1 MVEQILNKI
10 NNLTFVGL
18 GYVVKPS
25 DLNFDE
31 YLSHCFINQTIS
43 LLPDLGGVA
52 VHNVVIPSY
61 LIQQIRFPS
70 EDRDLGSLV
79 VYVLHPTQKIP
90 IVVAVLDK
98 VGQENALEY
107 KEFKFSHTKENNSV
121 TISGRGDRGNLL
133 ISVESEEE
141 GGGNIDI
148 VINHFNDTGKF
159 SLEVRG
165 DAILL
170 SKTLSLSVKE
180 EIKIKSKSLLLENEK
195 TQIQSDLIELG
206 KDKLEKAVK
215 GERLVSDILSPL
227 LDILSTLTVTV
238 VGSTGTITPTIPPQ
252 LKALKAKLQ
261 TTLSNKLKIE

>member
-1 MVEQILNKI
+1 MVEQILDKI

-43 LLPDLGGVA
+43 ILPDLGGVA

-70 EDRDLGSLV
+70 EDKDLGSLV
-79 VYVLHPTQKIP
+79 VYVLHPTQKVP
-90 IVVAVLDK
+90 IVVGVLDK

-148 VINHFNDTGKF
+148 IINHFNDTGKF
-159 SLEVRG
+159 TLEVRG
-165 DAILL
+165 DVILL

-180 EIKIKSKSLLLENEK
+180 EIEIKSKTLLLENDK
-195 TQIQSDLIELG
+195 TQIKSDVIELG
-206 KDKLEKAVK
+206 KEKFQKAVR
-215 GERLVSDILSPL
+215 GESLNSDILSPL

-238 VGSTGTITPTIPPQ
+238 TGSTGLITPTIPPQ
-252 LKALKAKLQ
+252 LEILKRKLQ
-261 TTLSNKLKIE
+261 TILSNKLKIE